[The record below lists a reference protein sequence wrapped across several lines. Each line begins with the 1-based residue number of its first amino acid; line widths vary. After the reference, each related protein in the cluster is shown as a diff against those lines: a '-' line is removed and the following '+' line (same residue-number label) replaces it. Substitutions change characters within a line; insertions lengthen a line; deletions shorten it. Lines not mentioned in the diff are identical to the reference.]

1 MAICTFFGH
10 RDAPKETETILKD
23 VIIELIEQY
32 NVDIFYVGD
41 SGSFDGMVRKV
52 LRLLKLDYPHI
63 DYAVVLA
70 CFPIKEKYDY
80 RDYLDTILPDGLE
93 DVPPKYAILK
103 RNKWMLNNAD
113 YVVTYVTRIYGG
125 AADFKRLAEKKDK
138 KVIEI
143 SEL

>member
-1 MAICTFFGH
+1 M
-10 RDAPKETETILKD
+10 
-23 VIIELIEQY
+23 
-32 NVDIFYVGD
+32 
-41 SGSFDGMVRKV
+41 
-52 LRLLKLDYPHI
+52 
-63 DYAVVLA
+63 
-70 CFPIKEKYDY
+70 
-80 RDYLDTILPDGLE
+80 DTILPDGLE